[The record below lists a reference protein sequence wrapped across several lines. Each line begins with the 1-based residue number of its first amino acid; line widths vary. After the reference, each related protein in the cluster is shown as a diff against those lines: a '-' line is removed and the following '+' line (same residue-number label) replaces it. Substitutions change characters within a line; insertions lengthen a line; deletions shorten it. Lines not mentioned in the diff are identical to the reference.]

1 MSSTTM
7 RSWRRYRSVPIVYR
21 IGVAFVLGSVF
32 GLVVQPANGAP
43 AARGSVREPV
53 EHADSPDR
61 RVHAADGGIVGSRRA
76 TSARSVDRWSCCT
89 HSPRPQRSVSDCW
102 SRTSSIRGQP
112 RTGRCGS
119 ADRRGARYRRGDLG
133 NRSSE
138 PDRSDGVRG
147 HPPNHLLRHRVSDSR
162 SRSSNSRPTQRTSG
176 TASSRSTTWLRRA
189 QRRCSRSSGE

>member
-32 GLVVQPANGAP
+32 GLVVGQPATALQPLGDLFVNLLSMLIVPIVVFTLLMMG
-43 AARGSVREPV
+43 
-53 EHADSPDR
+53 H
-61 RVHAADGGIVGSRRA
+61 VGSRRA

-147 HPPNHLLRHRVSDSR
+147 HPPNHLLRHRV
-162 SRSSNSRPTQRTSG
+162 RTRARARRTVDRLSG
-176 TASSRSTTWLRRA
+176 HPERRRVVLRL
-189 QRRCSRSSGE
+189 G

>member
-7 RSWRRYRSVPIVYR
+7 RSIVAAVPLGTDRLSDRSGVRTRLGVRARRR
-21 IGVAFVLGSVF
+21 
-32 GLVVQPANGAP
+32 PAGNGAP

-89 HSPRPQRSVSDCW
+89 HSPRPRPQRSVSDCW

-147 HPPNHLLRHRVSDSR
+147 HPPNHLLRHRV
-162 SRSSNSRPTQRTSG
+162 RTRARARRTVDRLSG
-176 TASSRSTTWLRRA
+176 HPERRRVVLRL
-189 QRRCSRSSGE
+189 G